1 MRQSMAVTVSFI
13 LLSCA
18 LTSGSWAKP
27 RPYVQQHQVHSN
39 FAVSQ
44 ERADHKNLPSWENDI
59 WEVRYGAISC
69 SSRTKFPQTTR
80 VVL

>member
-13 LLSCA
+13 LSCA
-18 LTSGSWAKP
+18 LTIGSWAQP
-27 RPYVQQHQVHSN
+27 RYYVHQHQVHSN
-39 FAVSQ
+39 FSVSQ
-44 ERADHKNLPSWENDI
+44 ERDHKNLPSWENDI
-59 WEVRYGAISC
+59 WEGQYGAISS